1 MKKRIIIL
9 AVLLAACCL
18 AIIIKMVNKPSTE
31 ENPFLQPYTNEYG
44 IPPFDKIKYEHYL
57 PALKAGIEQQKAEI
71 EAIVSNPEPANFD
84 NTIMALERSGET
96 LDKVGAVFFAL
107 DESNSSPEMVEIAET
122 FYPEYTKFA
131 DEMTMNDAL
140 FARIKQV
147 YDTRDDAGLAPDQKL
162 AVEKYYKNF
171 TRNGALLDA
180 DKKEQLKAINT
191 ELTNLYLTF
200 NKNLLSATNDFAI
213 VVEDSARLAG
223 LPQSSIAQAA
233 DEAKAH
239 GIEDG
244 KWVFTLHAPSRLP
257 LLQFAADRD
266 LRKQMYL
273 GYTSLASDGQY
284 NNLPV
289 ISKILQARTK
299 KAALLGFENYGAYMT
314 DNVMAKTVG
323 NAENLLMQI
332 WRPAVNKVKEE
343 VAEMQAVADE
353 EGSGIKIE
361 PWDYY
366 YYAEKVRKKKYD
378 LDENDVRQYFALDS
392 VRNGIFS
399 MAERLYGVK
408 FTEMPDAPK
417 YYDEVTVYNV
427 TDAATGEHIAVFMTD
442 YFPRA
447 SKRQG
452 AWMSEFKGSWENA
465 DGTSSRPVIYNVG
478 NFSRPTADTPALLT
492 LDEVETMFH
501 EFGHG
506 LHGMLSKARLKSQAG
521 TNVDRDFVELPSQIH
536 EHWAMEPELL
546 RTYAKHWKTGETIP
560 DELIAKLEAA
570 ATHNQGFMTAE
581 LAGAALL
588 DLQYGKL
595 NADGDVDVAAF
606 EAKVSDQLG
615 MPAQLTYRYRSPY
628 FKHIFGSDGYASGYY
643 TYLWAEVLD
652 SDGFELFKEKGIFDP
667 ETAHKFKENILEKG
681 GSEDPMK
688 LYVNFRGQEPTVD
701 ALLRGRGL
709 EPVAAIDLQ
718 SKNGK

>member
-1 MKKRIIIL
+1 
-9 AVLLAACCL
+9 
-18 AIIIKMVNKPSTE
+18 
-31 ENPFLQPYTNEYG
+31 
-44 IPPFDKIKYEHYL
+44 
-57 PALKAGIEQQKAEI
+57 
-71 EAIVSNPEPANFD
+71 
-84 NTIMALERSGET
+84 
-96 LDKVGAVFFAL
+96 
-107 DESNSSPEMVEIAET
+107 
-122 FYPEYTKFA
+122 
-131 DEMTMNDAL
+131 
-140 FARIKQV
+140 
-147 YDTRDDAGLAPDQKL
+147 
-162 AVEKYYKNF
+162 
-171 TRNGALLDA
+171 
-180 DKKEQLKAINT
+180 
-191 ELTNLYLTF
+191 
-200 NKNLLSATNDFAI
+200 
-213 VVEDSARLAG
+213 
-223 LPQSSIAQAA
+223 
-233 DEAKAH
+233 
-239 GIEDG
+239 
-244 KWVFTLHAPSRLP
+244 
-257 LLQFAADRD
+257 
-266 LRKQMYL
+266 
-273 GYTSLASDGQY
+273 
-284 NNLPV
+284 
-289 ISKILQARTK
+289 
-299 KAALLGFENYGAYMT
+299 
-314 DNVMAKTVG
+314 
-323 NAENLLMQI
+323 
-332 WRPAVNKVKEE
+332 
-343 VAEMQAVADE
+343 
-353 EGSGIKIE
+353 
-361 PWDYY
+361 
-366 YYAEKVRKKKYD
+366 
-378 LDENDVRQYFALDS
+378 
-392 VRNGIFS
+392 
-399 MAERLYGVK
+399 
-408 FTEMPDAPK
+408 
-417 YYDEVTVYNV
+417 
-427 TDAATGEHIAVFMTD
+427 
-442 YFPRA
+442 
-447 SKRQG
+447 
-452 AWMSEFKGSWENA
+452 MSEFKGSWENA

>member
-1 MKKRIIIL
+1 
-9 AVLLAACCL
+9 
-18 AIIIKMVNKPSTE
+18 
-31 ENPFLQPYTNEYG
+31 
-44 IPPFDKIKYEHYL
+44 
-57 PALKAGIEQQKAEI
+57 
-71 EAIVSNPEPANFD
+71 
-84 NTIMALERSGET
+84 
-96 LDKVGAVFFAL
+96 
-107 DESNSSPEMVEIAET
+107 
-122 FYPEYTKFA
+122 
-131 DEMTMNDAL
+131 
-140 FARIKQV
+140 
-147 YDTRDDAGLAPDQKL
+147 
-162 AVEKYYKNF
+162 
-171 TRNGALLDA
+171 
-180 DKKEQLKAINT
+180 
-191 ELTNLYLTF
+191 
-200 NKNLLSATNDFAI
+200 
-213 VVEDSARLAG
+213 
-223 LPQSSIAQAA
+223 
-233 DEAKAH
+233 
-239 GIEDG
+239 
-244 KWVFTLHAPSRLP
+244 
-257 LLQFAADRD
+257 
-266 LRKQMYL
+266 
-273 GYTSLASDGQY
+273 
-284 NNLPV
+284 
-289 ISKILQARTK
+289 
-299 KAALLGFENYGAYMT
+299 
-314 DNVMAKTVG
+314 
-323 NAENLLMQI
+323 
-332 WRPAVNKVKEE
+332 
-343 VAEMQAVADE
+343 
-353 EGSGIKIE
+353 
-361 PWDYY
+361 
-366 YYAEKVRKKKYD
+366 
-378 LDENDVRQYFALDS
+378 
-392 VRNGIFS
+392 